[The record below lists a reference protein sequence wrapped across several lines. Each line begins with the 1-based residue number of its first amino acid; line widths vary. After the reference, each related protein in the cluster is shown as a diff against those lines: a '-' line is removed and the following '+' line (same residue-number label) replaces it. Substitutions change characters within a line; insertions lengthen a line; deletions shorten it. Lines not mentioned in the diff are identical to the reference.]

1 MQGYFKISL
10 FWLWGILNPL
20 NAQQTNFHSILIR
33 ESKIKN
39 HTLIYSYYTLQNN
52 INNANSSVF
61 LDSNPT
67 PEQAMI
73 AAINLPSDFVA
84 IRDSQTVIAIILL
97 VNKPKREFIIIDPIR
112 QSQYV
117 LPCNLIGDITSNRA
131 NELVKHDFESKSY
144 IQKGELIIQGRK
156 LKIIS
161 NKALEKKIMDI
172 ISSEGLLTQ
181 NKIVLSDAERK
192 KTMILQQS
200 LENRSLDYFTKIKG
214 NENVEIEI
222 VPGVYETNLNFALYK
237 WGRATKDLGIETV
250 DFSLIIWQEL
260 VHRNPTKQEIEMIQ
274 SGFNKS
280 WEK

>member
-1 MQGYFKISL
+1 MQWYFKISL
-10 FWLWGILNPL
+10 FCFWGMLNTL
-20 NAQQTNFHSILIR
+20 NAQQTGFHSIQIQETKRL
-33 ESKIKN
+33 N
-39 HTLIYSYYTLQNN
+39 HTIVYSYYTLQNN

-61 LDSNPT
+61 LDSNPS

-97 VNKPKREFIIIDPIR
+97 VNKPKREFLIIDPIR
-112 QSQYV
+112 QSQYA
-117 LPCNLIGDITSNRA
+117 LPCNINGDITSNRA
-131 NELVKHDFESKSY
+131 NELVKHDFESKSF
-144 IQKGELIIQGRK
+144 IQNGELFIQGRK

-172 ISSEGLLTQ
+172 ILSEGLLTQ
-181 NKIVLSDAERK
+181 KKVVLSDAEKK

-200 LENRSLDYFTKIKG
+200 VENRSLDYFTKIKG
-214 NENVEIEI
+214 KEHVEIEI
-222 VPGVYETNLNFALYK
+222 VPGIYETNLNFALYK
-237 WGRATKDLGIETV
+237 WGRATKELGIETV

-260 VHRNPTKQEIEMIQ
+260 VHRNPTTQEIEMIR

>member
-1 MQGYFKISL
+1 M
-10 FWLWGILNPL
+10 LNSL
-20 NAQQTNFHSILIR
+20 NAQQTGFHSIQIR

-39 HTLIYSYYTLQNN
+39 HTLIYGYYTLQNN

-97 VNKPKREFIIIDPIR
+97 VNKPKREFLIIDPIR
-112 QSQYV
+112 QSQYE
-117 LPCNLIGDITSNRA
+117 LPCNLLGDITSNRA
-131 NELVKHDFESKSY
+131 NELMQHDFESKSY
-144 IQKGELIIQGRK
+144 IQNGELIIQGRK

-161 NKALEKKIMDI
+161 NNVLEKEILEI
-172 ISSEGLLTQ
+172 IASEGLLTQ
-181 NKIVLSDAERK
+181 EKVILSDAEKK
-192 KTMILQQS
+192 KTLILQQS
-200 LENRSLDYFTKIKG
+200 VENRPLDYFTKIKG
-214 NENVEIEI
+214 KENMEIEI
-222 VPGVYETNLNFALYK
+222 VPGVYETNLNFALYT

-250 DFSLIIWQEL
+250 DFSLLIWQEL
-260 VHRNPTKQEIEMIQ
+260 VHRNPTAQEIDMIR

>member
-1 MQGYFKISL
+1 MQWYFKISL
-10 FWLWGILNPL
+10 FCFWGILNSL
-20 NAQQTNFHSILIR
+20 NAQQSGFHSIQIR

-84 IRDSQTVIAIILL
+84 IRDSQTVIAIILM
-97 VNKPKREFIIIDPIR
+97 VNKPKREFLVIDPIR
-112 QSQYV
+112 QSQFK
-117 LPCNLIGDITSNRA
+117 LPCNLLGDITSNRA

-144 IQKGELIIQGRK
+144 IQKGELFIQGRK

-172 ISSEGLLTQ
+172 IASEGLLTQ
-181 NKIVLSDAERK
+181 EKVVFSDTERK

-200 LENRSLDYFTKIKG
+200 VENRSLDYFTKIKG
-214 NENVEIEI
+214 KENVEIEI
-222 VPGVYETNLNFALYK
+222 VSGVYETNLNFALYK

-260 VHRNPTKQEIEMIQ
+260 VHRNPTTQEIEMIR

>member
-1 MQGYFKISL
+1 MQWYFKISL
-10 FWLWGILNPL
+10 FCFWGILNSL
-20 NAQQTNFHSILIR
+20 NAQQSGFHSIQIR

-84 IRDSQTVIAIILL
+84 IRDSQTVIAIILM
-97 VNKPKREFIIIDPIR
+97 VNKPKREFLVIDPIR
-112 QSQYV
+112 QSQFK
-117 LPCNLIGDITSNRA
+117 LPCNLLGDITSNRA

-144 IQKGELIIQGRK
+144 IQKGELFIQGRK

-172 ISSEGLLTQ
+172 IASEGLLTQ
-181 NKIVLSDAERK
+181 EKVVFSDAERK

-200 LENRSLDYFTKIKG
+200 VENRSLDYFTKIKG
-214 NENVEIEI
+214 KENVEIEI
-222 VPGVYETNLNFALYK
+222 VSGVYETNLNFALYK

-260 VHRNPTKQEIEMIQ
+260 VHRNPTTQEIEMIR